1 MRKLLSV
8 IVLLGFTVMAH
19 AQKFEPNTKWPYV
32 YEHFTPGTI
41 YFEGNEK
48 SSADMNIH
56 LWGNVLH
63 YVKADGKIYRA
74 EAVDEEILTAVDKT
88 VDKLESQIRRQKTK
102 FLKKKKDYPQIVNF
116 LEEDNGADFDYEY
129 EPEDKKITRRKTFEL
144 RPMTSEDAILQMEM
158 LGHNFLVYLDAET
171 DSVCVIYKRNDGNYG
186 LLEPDY

>member
-1 MRKLLSV
+1 MKITTQGNGIKIGTRLEGKIVDKMSKFDKYFGDEGSFNVRIRPEGGRMVVEVTLKL
-8 IVLLGFTVMAH
+8 
-19 AQKFEPNTKWPYV
+19 
-32 YEHFTPGTI
+32 
-41 YFEGNEK
+41 
-48 SSADMNIH
+48 
-56 LWGNVLH
+56 
-63 YVKADGKIYRA
+63 DGKIYRA
-74 EAVDEEILTAVDKT
+74 EARDEEILTAVDKT

-102 FLKKKKDYPQIVNF
+102 FLKKKKDYPQIVSY
-116 LEEDNGADFDYEY
+116 LEEDNGADYDYEY